1 MNLALAGWHHYRKST
16 LWARPIRID
25 AATRAKPHWLTVMSG
40 QPWRMALFC
49 VMVTWCMGAG
59 RAKIENGPGARGGVL
74 ARFGSRPLPHSISQK
89 KKKKIVAGQSTIKSP
104 RSSTGAMVCPTMVQ
118 VTNVSPLATTQQMKE
133 LFSYLGDIVD
143 IKLYPGDQA
152 YVTGS
157 YKLPTP

>member
-1 MNLALAGWHHYRKST
+1 
-16 LWARPIRID
+16 
-25 AATRAKPHWLTVMSG
+25 
-40 QPWRMALFC
+40 
-49 VMVTWCMGAG
+49 MGAG
-59 RAKIENGPGARGGVL
+59 RAKIFRTGLAPGAGFWHETLEADPIPFHRKEKN
-74 ARFGSRPLPHSISQK
+74 I
-89 KKKKIVAGQSTIKSP
+89 AGQTTNNLW
-104 RSSTGAMVCPTMVQ
+104 STGAMVCPTMVQ

>member
-1 MNLALAGWHHYRKST
+1 
-16 LWARPIRID
+16 
-25 AATRAKPHWLTVMSG
+25 
-40 QPWRMALFC
+40 MALC

-59 RAKIENGPGARGGVL
+59 RAKIENGPA
-74 ARFGSRPLPHSISQK
+74 GSWHDLEADPYPIPFHK
-89 KKKKIVAGQSTIKSP
+89 KKKKIVAGQITIKSP